1 VRESVV
7 KKEKVERFQPR
18 KERRGKKRKREKKSK
33 HQGLDKSNNSE
44 WRRKRIS
51 RRVIKEKGQK
61 LETFLE

>member
-1 VRESVV
+1 M